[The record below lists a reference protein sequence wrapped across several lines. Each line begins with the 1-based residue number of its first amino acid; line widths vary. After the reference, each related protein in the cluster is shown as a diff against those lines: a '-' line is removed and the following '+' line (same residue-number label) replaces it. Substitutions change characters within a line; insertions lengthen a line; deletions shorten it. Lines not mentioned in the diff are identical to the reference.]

1 MTKYKLLFFFL
12 IILIT
17 TPTLASGRDFSSF
30 VEYLPQGK
38 IDWDNGYF
46 YGIGRG
52 YPHLNSG
59 SRAKA
64 LRVAQADALS
74 SILKVASGLRMDD
87 SNTLAQL
94 EQKEVV
100 IQLKALVLYE
110 PYEKKF
116 KKEGDKSCFEVTYRA
131 KMTGVKGLT
140 ARFLEQVKGRSTSW
154 HKFPK
159 PKAQILEDPSMPWL
173 LLDARG
179 LESQGP
185 VNPAVFPEVISE
197 KGETLYELSKV
208 NEEALVKRGM
218 ARYVVTGKSREE
230 LLSGSNMLRFAR
242 VMKIL
247 SVPSAEASEK
257 KRRKRRGTYIISDA
271 KEATGLMKTN
281 LVISE
286 RDAKRLKKEDA
297 ASQILSQCRVM
308 VIVSESLGGIEGE
321 RLQFL
326 AFNR

>member
-1 MTKYKLLFFFL
+1 MKKYKLLFCFL
-12 IILIT
+12 FIFIT
-17 TPTLASGRDFSSF
+17 TPILAADRDFSSF

-52 YPHLNSG
+52 FPHLNQG
-59 SRAKA
+59 SRARA
-64 LRVAQADALS
+64 LRVAQAEALS

-94 EQKEVV
+94 RQKKVI
-100 IQLKALVLYE
+100 IQLKGLVLYE
-110 PYEKKF
+110 PYERTF
-116 KKEGDKSCFEVTYRA
+116 KERGDEPCFEVTYRA

-140 ARFLEQVKGRSTSW
+140 SRFLEQVKGKTTSW
-154 HKFPK
+154 NKFPK
-159 PKAQILEDPSMPWL
+159 PKSPFFEDPSMPWL

-179 LESQGP
+179 LENQGS
-185 VNPAVFPEVISE
+185 VKPAVFPEVISE
-197 KGETLYELSKV
+197 KGEPVYELSNV

-218 ARYVVTGKSREE
+218 ARYVVSGKSREE
-230 LLSGSNMLRFAR
+230 LLSSSNMLRFAR
-242 VMKIL
+242 VMRIL
-247 SVPSAEASEK
+247 SVPSVEAAEK
-257 KRRKRRGTYIISDA
+257 KRRKRRETYIISDA

-286 RDAKRLKKEDA
+286 RDAKRLKQEDA

-326 AFNR
+326 ALNR